1 VIKVYGTMHTSAGKN
16 GSFKALVITRNYLF
30 VYAVERLPNAPL
42 LKH

>member
-1 VIKVYGTMHTSAGKN
+1 VIKVYGTMRPSAGQN
-16 GSFKALVITRNYLF
+16 SSFTALVITGNYLF